1 MTHITSRTV
10 ASIAAGVLMVASA
23 TLANAGEIT
32 VYTAMEEEEINLF
45 VQKAAEELPDIK
57 LNILRLSTGNLA
69 ARLVAEADNPQ
80 ADVLL
85 SLPSTSIMNPNIL
98 KVFEPYAPKGIEQ
111 VPAKFRDAEGRWFA
125 LTGWME
131 TFCVNTDRIA
141 KLGLP
146 VPNTWEELADPKY
159 KGEVVMPDPA
169 VSGTGFLG
177 IATLVTILGEEKGWD
192 LASRL
197 SENMAQFTT
206 SGSRPCRMAQTGE
219 YSIGVSYEGP
229 AIQAITEG
237 YPVKM
242 VIPTDAAGYE
252 ISGIGL
258 LKGSK
263 NEADAKAFLDWL
275 LTDNALELYQS
286 FRPFSTAPRKV
297 PAEAAEKAGMP
308 ADLTSI
314 LADMD
319 FTRIAAERE
328 QIVAHWSKMTGR

>member
-1 MTHITSRTV
+1 MTHITRRTI
-10 ASIAAGVLMVASA
+10 ASIAASVLLTASA
-23 TLANAGEIT
+23 TFAKAGEIT

-45 VQKAAEELPDIK
+45 VEKAAEELPDIK

-85 SLPSTSIMNPNIL
+85 SLPTTSVMNPNVL
-98 KVFEPYAPKGIEQ
+98 KVFQPYQPKGIEQ
-111 VPAKFRDAEGRWFA
+111 VPAKFRDADGRWFA
-125 LTGWME
+125 LTGWMQV
-131 TFCVNTDRIA
+131 FCVNTDRIE

-146 VPNTWEELADPKY
+146 VPATWEELADPKY
-159 KGEVVMPDPA
+159 KGEVVMPDPV

-177 IATLVTILGEEKGWD
+177 VATLVTDLGEDKGWNLVD
-192 LASRL
+192 RL
-197 SENMAQFTT
+197 TKNMAQYTT
-206 SGSRPCRMAQTGE
+206 SGSRPCRMAQAGE

-229 AIQAITEG
+229 AIQAINEG

-242 VIPTDAAGYE
+242 VIPSDLAGYE

-275 LTDNALELYQS
+275 LTDSALALYQS

-308 ADLTSI
+308 ADLTAI

-328 QIVAHWSKMTGR
+328 QIVGHWTKLTGR

>member
-111 VPAKFRDAEGRWFA
+111 VPAKFRDPEGRWFA

-197 SENMAQFTT
+197 SKNMAQFTT

-258 LKGSK
+258 LKGSM

-319 FTRIAAERE
+319 FTRIAVERE